1 MLQLLLSNGY
11 NSASLCLLSAPP
23 PQHHFCFSFHLI
35 YLRDQ
40 IQGAQDF
47 FGFRSSNSRVWQQ
60 DPLTAWEV
68 TCRRSWRKSASDMR
82 PEPWALVFWHR
93 TSTASASV
101 LPWAPK
107 EMSVT
112 RLKDRGEL
120 WEWEPSRVTRFHAVS
135 LIFCLASEIYF
146 TRRWERTWNKI
157 DLGWANIW
165 QRSVGNNHLS
175 WEISTPG
182 DIDGTKNIC
191 LSPQSQGIQFS
202 SVESHNSSAVNL
214 LFIFIFGVLTYQ
226 VCSERVPFVQ
236 DAAAH
241 VLAPRL
247 SGNYRGAAER

>member
-1 MLQLLLSNGY
+1 MI
-11 NSASLCLLSAPP
+11 SLVSG
-23 PQHHFCFSFHLI
+23 
-35 YLRDQ
+35 D
-40 IQGAQDF
+40 
-47 FGFRSSNSRVWQQ
+47 
-60 DPLTAWEV
+60 LTAKCGSKTLWQAKKWLV
-68 TCRRSWRKSASDMR
+68 VGLGGNQPLIWDLS
-82 PEPWALVFWHR
+82 LVFWHC
-93 TSTASASV
+93 TSTVSASII
-101 LPWAPK
+101 LPWALK

-120 WEWEPSRVTRFHAVS
+120 WEWEPSRVTWFHAVS

-175 WEISTPG
+175 WEVSTPG

-202 SVESHNSSAVNL
+202 SMESLNSSAVNL
-214 LFIFIFGVLTYQ
+214 FICLLVIFGVLTYQ
-226 VCSERVPFVQ
+226 VCSERLWFVE
-236 DAAAH
+236 DAATH
-241 VLAPRL
+241 VLVPGL